1 VEREEIIP
9 KNLSPQIFTIQIIRT
24 DKCHNHFMTKNEKL
38 YLKIFAF
45 ILVAVF
51 LLSSQVKVSAISKAE
66 IMVLSI
72 SLS

>member
-1 VEREEIIP
+1 
-9 KNLSPQIFTIQIIRT
+9 
-24 DKCHNHFMTKNEKL
+24 MTKNEKL

-45 ILVAVF
+45 ILLAVF